1 VSITM
6 TSFVTGNPFM
16 HRLHIKVLL
25 ALRNLTLHKFR
36 VLLNLLGLI
45 FGVSSVIA
53 MLAITEGARLDTQR
67 QFAALGAKNIII
79 RSVQPDDDVDPSSQ
93 QTYDTNTLNFGLT
106 DADLG
111 RIMSTV
117 PTVLTATPLREH
129 RKKDG
134 NASDDRIELAQITV
148 TIDSMENVKSAAV
161 LLDRMLGQSH
171 PDHDYSITVP
181 LELLRQAETTERN
194 YHVVLGSIVSIS
206 LLAGGIGIMNIML
219 ATVSARTREIGIRR
233 ALGARR
239 RDIIEQFLIEAT
251 VISACGGLI
260 GVMVGMAIPPLYSQL
275 SGIPV
280 MIRPWSPIIAF
291 LIAVSIGVIF
301 GVYPAYRA
309 AMFEPVDALRAE

>member
-1 VSITM
+1 MRPLKFI
-6 TSFVTGNPFM
+6 
-16 HRLHIKVLL
+16 VLL

-36 VLLNLLGLI
+36 VLLNLLGVV

-53 MLAITEGARLDTQR
+53 MLAITEGARLDTER
-67 QFAALGAKNIII
+67 QFVALGATKIII
-79 RSVQPDDDVDPSSQ
+79 HSVYPVDDLDPSEQEINHNDISPS
-93 QTYDTNTLNFGLT
+93 GVT

-111 RIMSTV
+111 RIISTIPAV
-117 PTVLTATPLREH
+117 VSATPLRAH
-129 RKKDG
+129 RKNES
-134 NASDDRIELAQITV
+134 NAPDDQNEMSQVIV
-148 TIDSMENVKSAAV
+148 TIDSMKNVKHAADS
-161 LLDRMLGQSH
+161 LDRMLARFH
-171 PDHDYSITVP
+171 PKHDYSIAVP
-181 LELLRQAETTERN
+181 VELLQQAKATQRIYN
-194 YHVVLGSIVSIS
+194 VVLGSIVSFS

-251 VISACGGLI
+251 VISSSGGLI
-260 GVMVGMAIPPLYSQL
+260 GVLVGMVVPPLFSQL

-280 MIRPWSPIIAF
+280 VIRPWSPIVAF

-309 AMFEPVDALRAE
+309 AMLDPVDALRAE